1 MIAATRM
8 PFILEHLTILCH
20 FKFRARARQGWKYAQ
35 IRGALV
41 LDRLFP
47 DRQVYVR
54 SRGRIQFVALSRRAQ
69 LAVAGLAV
77 LAVVGFSLTAFLLV
91 RAETA
96 IAMGAQSARLAAER
110 LGMRMAE
117 ERDLGKRQAD
127 LLSGRVEY
135 LQAQLDGFKEHQL
148 DLVDWFY
155 REAAD
160 DAERVARTLAMTGL
174 DVDRLTRAVRSAP
187 SGRGGP
193 LVAMDWPAS
202 AIDDLNLVG
211 DPFRVSLARL
221 ESTLARWSDL
231 RTLLRQLPLGR
242 PTDRG
247 WVSSQYGKRR
257 DPFSRRLAHHAGIDI
272 SAPPRT
278 PIYTTAPGEVVFVG
292 TKGPYGRMV
301 LIDHGVG
308 FKTRYGHLSKIL
320 VRHGQKVE
328 YHHKIGLMGS
338 TGRSSG
344 THLHYEVIYR
354 DKHLNPAKFID
365 AGKYAF
371 QEIPN

>member
-8 PFILEHLTILCH
+8 PFILEQLAILCH
-20 FKFRARARQGWKYAQ
+20 LKFRARARQGWKNALS
-35 IRGALV
+35 RGALV

-77 LAVVGFSLTAFLLV
+77 LAVVGFALTAFLLV
-91 RAETA
+91 RAESA
-96 IAMGAQSARLAAER
+96 IATGAQSARLAAER

-148 DLVDWFY
+148 DLVDWLN

-160 DAERVARTLAMTGL
+160 DAERVERTLAMTGL
-174 DVDRLTRAVRSAP
+174 DVDRLTRAVSSAP

-193 LVAMDWPAS
+193 LVAMDWPAA

>member
-8 PFILEHLTILCH
+8 QFNTERLGRLCH
-20 FKFRARARQGWKYAQ
+20 LALRDRASEGWKVARS
-35 IRGALV
+35 RGALV

-47 DRQVYVR
+47 DRQIYVR
-54 SRGRIQFVALSRRAQ
+54 SRGRIQFVALSQRAQ
-69 LAVAGLAV
+69 SAVAGLAV
-77 LAVVGFSLTAFLLV
+77 LAVVGFALTAFLLIH
-91 RAETA
+91 AETA
-96 IAMGAQSARLAAER
+96 IATGAQSARLAAER
-110 LGMRMAE
+110 LGARIAE
-117 ERDLGKRQAD
+117 ERDLANRQSD
-127 LLSGRVEY
+127 LLSGRVEL
-135 LQAQLDGFKEHQL
+135 LQAQLDGFKDHQL
-148 DLVDWFY
+148 DLVDWLY

-160 DAERVARTLAMTGL
+160 DVERVERTLAMTGL
-174 DVDRLTRAVRSAP
+174 DVDQLTRAVSSAP

-193 LVAMDWPAS
+193 LVALDWPA
-202 AIDDLNLVG
+202 AAVDDLDLVG
-211 DPFRVSLARL
+211 DPFRAGLARL

-231 RTLLRQLPLGR
+231 RMLLRQLPLGR

-301 LIDHGVG
+301 VVDHGVG
-308 FKTRYGHLSKIL
+308 FKTRYGHLSKIF
-320 VRHGQKVE
+320 VRPGQKVE

-344 THLHYEVIYR
+344 RHLHYEIVYR

-371 QEIPN
+371 KEIPN